1 MRGRK
6 QSIHVQVEAT
16 LLKDKSIRSVQ
27 WKPPEETSA
36 WNSKK
41 YHQKG
46 IQNSTVSKL
55 KAYLLKR
62 IKKAFSFRMD
72 PTPVQREPLPNQVG
86 GNAEYFIRATVDA
99 SNYIN
104 LLDGNSKT
112 FFVDSFAVRTDV
124 NDYFLQFQITATLR
138 NTGGEYYTDVY
149 MSPINAVLIHLSASV
164 QVWKIFEKLHVN
176 LQTHFAFKY
185 RVPQQV
191 WNWLNVLKLKI
202 VFTVLFRLPAQ
213 KGFTQVWF
221 NDGFMTNPLPMASL
235 AVFGCTESWGRSMW
249 R

>member
-1 MRGRK
+1 
-6 QSIHVQVEAT
+6 
-16 LLKDKSIRSVQ
+16 
-27 WKPPEETSA
+27 
-36 WNSKK
+36 
-41 YHQKG
+41 
-46 IQNSTVSKL
+46 
-55 KAYLLKR
+55 
-62 IKKAFSFRMD
+62 MD

-138 NTGGEYYTDVY
+138 NTGGEYYADLY

-202 VFTVLFRLPAQ
+202 VLSKAHNFYLSFYCSFQATSPEGVYPGVIQRRIYDKPFAN
-213 KGFTQVWF
+213 GFIGSLWLHGILRTLNVEVKIHQIGMTDIEEF
-221 NDGFMTNPLPMASL
+221 PNDISRQIN
-235 AVFGCTESWGRSMW
+235 R
-249 R
+249 